1 MGKKYHIVLD
11 TNERRLIINCL
22 NNLRNQLIQDGKY
35 TDIVDDVLIKLT
47 TAKQKKFK
55 ISYKEA

>member
-1 MGKKYHIVLD
+1 MGKKYHLVLD

-35 TDIVDDVLIKLT
+35 TDIVDDVLIKFT

-55 ISYKEA
+55 RTYKEI

>member
-1 MGKKYHIVLD
+1 MGKKYHLVLD

-35 TDIVDDVLIKLT
+35 TDIVDDVLIKFT

-55 ISYKEA
+55 ITYKEI

>member
-1 MGKKYHIVLD
+1 MDKKYHLVLD

-35 TDIVDDVLIKLT
+35 TDIVDDVLFKLT
-47 TAKQKKFK
+47 TAKQMKFK
-55 ISYKEA
+55 ITYKEA